1 MVASTNPDPS
11 RGLHD
16 LVLRCV
22 PKLVDHLE
30 AQDRY
35 LPAHAV
41 RYLDRFGHCG
51 DPTLGFAL
59 LRCDCGGFRLLPFR
73 CKARGLCPTCGG
85 RAMASGAAHL
95 VDRVL
100 PDVTVRQWVL
110 SVPWPRRYL
119 FARKPELCAGAR
131 RRVWRAL
138 NRWYARRASAL
149 GAPGGSTGTV
159 VVVQRF
165 GSALNLN
172 VHFHMLLLDGV
183 FVEDSPAK
191 VGVCWVKVP
200 APSTD
205 EVQALVTELAR
216 DLEAWLDREGYGT
229 DEACDE
235 DDDPNG
241 TLFAAS
247 IAGRVAMGRRAGA
260 RVRRMQG
267 APARPFRLPPRC
279 GEAHGYNL
287 HAAVVI
293 GRGNREGLER
303 LCRYVLRPPLAR
315 TRLHR
320 RGDGLLVLTLRKPY
334 ANGTTDFLFSE
345 VELAQRLAALVPP
358 ARKNSVSYR
367 GVLAPRHRFR
377 NHVIPE
383 PPAHTEERTRLTK
396 KPRGRSR
403 WHPWADLLWRVF
415 GVDGLAC
422 ACGGRLVLH
431 AIVQPPATLNV
442 LDSLRRSANRNARA
456 PPMAS

>member
-1 MVASTNPDPS
+1 MVAPHDRLLN
-11 RGLHD
+11 D
-16 LVLRCV
+16 LVLRSM
-22 PKLVDHLE
+22 PTLVDLAEERGGFVPRHV
-30 AQDRY
+30 
-35 LPAHAV
+35 V

-51 DPTLGFAL
+51 EPEQGFAL
-59 LRCDCGGFRLLPFR
+59 LRCGCGATKVVPFR
-73 CKARGLCPTCGG
+73 CHGRALCPTCGG

-95 VDRVL
+95 VDSVL

-119 FARKPELCAGAR
+119 FAARPELCAGVR
-131 RRVWRAL
+131 RRVWRQL
-138 NRWYARRASAL
+138 SRWYTLRAQAL
-149 GAPGGSTGTV
+149 GQPAGVTGAV
-159 VVVQRF
+159 IVVQRF

-183 FVEDSPAK
+183 FVEDGDT
-191 VGVCWVKVP
+191 VRWVKVP
-200 APSTD
+200 APTTQ
-205 EVQALVTELAR
+205 EVQQLVTDLAR
-216 DLEAWLDREGYGT
+216 TIETWLDTQGYGS
-229 DEACDE
+229 DDPCDE
-235 DDDPNG
+235 DDDANG
-241 TLFAAS
+241 ALLAAS
-247 IAGRVAMGRRAGA
+247 VAGRTALGTRAGA
-260 RVRRMQG
+260 KVRRLQR
-267 APARPFRLPPRC
+267 ATTRPFRLPPLC

-315 TRLHR
+315 TRLQR

-358 ARKNSVSYR
+358 ARKNSVSYH

-377 NHVIPE
+377 NQVIPV

-396 KPRGRSR
+396 KPRARSR
-403 WHPWADLLWRVF
+403 WHAWADLLWRVF
-415 GVDGLAC
+415 EVEGLAC

-431 AIVQPPATLNV
+431 AIVQPPATLGV